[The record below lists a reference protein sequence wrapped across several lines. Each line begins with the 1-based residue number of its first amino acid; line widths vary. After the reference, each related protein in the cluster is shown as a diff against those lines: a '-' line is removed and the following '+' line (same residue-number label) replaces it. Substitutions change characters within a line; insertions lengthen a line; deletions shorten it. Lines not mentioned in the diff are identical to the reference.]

1 MKLEVE
7 IDEKQANDYLRD
19 LLKKE
24 VKNQIER
31 YVNSYDTQNK
41 IRRLVADQV
50 DRTLGDVVVQ
60 IAGESKVMEDQ
71 IRAALLKKLTNKVV
85 KEMTEL

>member
-1 MKLEVE
+1 MKFEVE

-19 LLKKE
+19 ILKKE